1 MSAATET
8 STVASTPLLER
19 PALSELPVEHLVD
32 VRVDLEP
39 ARVIPTPVGALMV
52 FIAKGGSFEGPGL
65 KGEVLPGGGD
75 WLRIGEDRLGRV
87 DVRAFFRTDD
97 GALIDYRSAGV
108 IKIPGDGLERLAAG
122 ERLPFEETYVRTTP
136 KYETLDE
143 RYSWLNEL
151 VIVGHNELS
160 KDRIDYRQY
169 RVL

>member
-1 MSAATET
+1 MSSATGT
-8 STVASTPLLER
+8 RTAASTPLLER
-19 PALSELPVEHLVD
+19 PSLSELPVAHLVD

-39 ARVIPTPVGALMV
+39 ARLIATPVGAQMV
-52 FIAKGGSFEGPGL
+52 FIAKGGSFEGPRM

-75 WLRIGEDRLGRV
+75 WLRVGEDRIGRV

-97 GALIDYRSAGV
+97 GALIDYRSGGI
-108 IKIPGDGLERLAAG
+108 IKIPDDGLERLEAG

-136 KYETLDE
+136 KYETSDE
-143 RYSWLNEL
+143 RYAWLNEL